1 MPCVSCD
8 TLTLK
13 VNEQT
18 TEKSKL
24 FPPHIQNNLTTSQK
38 DEEYLKSSFG
48 SKHKPYLKNMCW
60 CIFIFQNDFQN
71 ISDQSS
77 LSFTPNWISFL
88 GSIADDGFMIM
99 NWIQSPL
106 K

>member
-1 MPCVSCD
+1 MDRPTDRREVQV
-8 TLTLK
+8 L
-13 VNEQT
+13 
-18 TEKSKL
+18 
-24 FPPHIQNNLTTSQK
+24 
-38 DEEYLKSSFG
+38 SSAFAA
-48 SKHKPYLKNMCW
+48 KNMCW
-60 CIFIFQNDFQN
+60 CISILQNDFQN

-88 GSIADDGFMIM
+88 GSMADDGFMIM